1 MRYPVYQIN
10 AFSDQPFGGNSACV
24 VPLTAW
30 LPDDLM
36 LAIAKQNAVAETA
49 FFIEQGTSVALRWFT
64 PDHEIDLCGH
74 ATLATA
80 HCLIEHRNYTT
91 KPIHF
96 TTQSGS
102 LYVTV
107 QHGRYQLDMPARP
120 GIISELPQVIIQAL
134 SLQPKEVYKARDYLL
149 VYDTQAEIESLHID
163 QPVFDQINLSP
174 GGLIVTALGDKH
186 DFVSRFFTPQAT
198 ILEDP
203 VTGSAHCTLVPYWAK
218 RLNKSTL
225 HARQCSARGGELW
238 CEDQGERVQ
247 VSGLART
254 FSAGTFS
261 ITDST

>member
-10 AFSDQPFGGNSACV
+10 AFSDQPFGGNPACV
-24 VPLTAW
+24 VRLTAW
-30 LPDDLM
+30 LPDELM

-49 FFIEQGTSVALRWFT
+49 FFIDQGTSEALRWFT

-80 HCLIEHRNYTT
+80 HCLIKHYNYPTQ
-91 KPIHF
+91 PIHF

-102 LYVTV
+102 LYVSLK
-107 QHGRYQLDMPARP
+107 QGRYQLDMPARP
-120 GIISELPQVIIQAL
+120 GTLSELPQVIAKSLSIQ
-134 SLQPKEVYKARDYLL
+134 PNEIYNARDYLI
-149 VYDTQAEIESLHID
+149 VYDTQNEIESLQID
-163 QPVFDQINLSP
+163 RPVFDQINLSL
-174 GGLIVTALGDKH
+174 GGVIVTAPGEKH

-203 VTGSAHCTLVPYWAK
+203 VTGSAHLTLVPYWPN
-218 RLNKSTL
+218 RLKKSTL
-225 HARQCSARGGELW
+225 HSHQCSARGGELW

-254 FSAGTFS
+254 FSAGALS
-261 ITDST
+261 I

>member
-1 MRYPVYQIN
+1 MRFPIYQIN
-10 AFSDQPFGGNSACV
+10 AFSDHSFGGNSACV

-30 LPDDLM
+30 LPDEVM

-64 PDHEIDLCGH
+64 TDHEIDLCGH
-74 ATLATA
+74 ATLASA

-91 KPIHF
+91 QPIHF

-102 LYVTV
+102 LYVSHK
-107 QHGRYQLDMPARP
+107 QGRYQLDLPARP
-120 GIISELPQVIIQAL
+120 GAASELPQVIAQAL
-134 SLQPKEVYKARDYLL
+134 SIPPKEVYKARDYLL
-149 VYDTQAEIESLHID
+149 VYNNQAEIESLHINR
-163 QPVFDQINLSP
+163 PVFDQINLGP
-174 GGLIVTALGDKH
+174 GGVIVTALGDKY

-218 RLNKSTL
+218 RLNKSSL
-225 HARQCSARGGELW
+225 HAWQCSVRGGELW
-238 CEDQGERVQ
+238 CEDQVERVQ

-261 ITDST
+261 LADSL

>member
-1 MRYPVYQIN
+1 MSFPIYQIN
-10 AFSDQPFGGNSACV
+10 AFSNHSFGGNSACV

-30 LPDDLM
+30 LPDEVM

-64 PDHEIDLCGH
+64 PDIEIDLCGH
-74 ATLATA
+74 ASLATA

-91 KPIHF
+91 QPIHF

-102 LYVTV
+102 LYVNHK
-107 QHGRYQLDMPARP
+107 QGRYQLDLPARP
-120 GIISELPQVIIQAL
+120 GAVSELPKVITQAL
-134 SLQPKEVYKARDYLL
+134 SIQPKKIYKARDYLL
-149 VYDTQAEIESLHID
+149 VYDSQAEIESLRINRA
-163 QPVFDQINLSP
+163 VFDQINLSP
-174 GGLIVTALGDKH
+174 GGVIVTALGKKH

-218 RLNKSTL
+218 RLKKTTL

-261 ITDST
+261 IADSL

>member
-1 MRYPVYQIN
+1 MRYPIFQIN
-10 AFSDQPFGGNSACV
+10 AFSNLSFGGNSACV

-30 LPDDLM
+30 LPDKVM

-64 PDHEIDLCGH
+64 PDVEIDLCGH

-80 HCLIEHRNYTT
+80 HCLIEHRSYTT
-91 KPIHF
+91 QPIHF

-102 LYVTV
+102 LYVSHE
-107 QHGRYQLDMPARP
+107 QGRYHLDLPARP
-120 GIISELPQVIIQAL
+120 GAVSELPEVISQAL
-134 SLQPKEVYKARDYLL
+134 SVQPKEVYKARDYLC
-149 VYDTQAEIESLHID
+149 VYDTQAEIESLHINR
-163 QPVFDQINLSP
+163 QKFDEINLNP
-174 GGLIVTALGDKH
+174 GGVIVTAPGDKH

-198 ILEDP
+198 MLEDP
-203 VTGSAHCTLVPYWAK
+203 VTGSAHCTLVPYWSK

-247 VSGLART
+247 VSGLAKT

-261 ITDST
+261 IANSL

>member
-1 MRYPVYQIN
+1 MRYPIYQIN
-10 AFSDQPFGGNSACV
+10 AFSQSPFGGNSACV
-24 VPLTAW
+24 VPLTSW
-30 LPDDLM
+30 LPEELM

-64 PDHEIDLCGH
+64 PDIEIDLCGH
-74 ATLATA
+74 ATLAAA

-91 KPIHF
+91 QPIHF

-102 LYVTV
+102 LYVSYG
-107 QHGRYQLDMPARP
+107 QGRYQLDLPARP
-120 GIISELPQVIIQAL
+120 GAVSELPEVITQAL
-134 SLQPKEVYKARDYLL
+134 SIQPKEVYKARDYLL
-149 VYDTQAEIESLHID
+149 VYDTQAEIESLRIAR
-163 QPVFDQINLSP
+163 PVFDQINLGP
-174 GGLIVTALGDKH
+174 GGMIVTAPGDTH

-225 HARQCSARGGELW
+225 HAHQCSARGGELW
-238 CEDQGERVQ
+238 CEDQGKRVL
-247 VSGLART
+247 VSGLAQT

-261 ITDST
+261 IADSL

>member
-1 MRYPVYQIN
+1 MSFPIYQIN
-10 AFSDQPFGGNSACV
+10 AFSNHSFGGNSACV

-30 LPDDLM
+30 LPDEVM

-64 PDHEIDLCGH
+64 PDIEIDLCGH
-74 ATLATA
+74 ASLATA

-91 KPIHF
+91 QPIHF

-102 LYVTV
+102 LYVNHK
-107 QHGRYQLDMPARP
+107 QGRYQLDLPARP
-120 GIISELPQVIIQAL
+120 GAVSELPEIITQAL
-134 SLQPKEVYKARDYLL
+134 SIQPKKIYKARDYLL
-149 VYDTQAEIESLHID
+149 VYDSQAEIESLRVNRPI
-163 QPVFDQINLSP
+163 FDQINLSP
-174 GGLIVTALGDKH
+174 GGVIVTAPGDKH

-218 RLNKSTL
+218 QLNKSTL

-247 VSGLART
+247 VSGLAQT

-261 ITDST
+261 IADSL

>member
-1 MRYPVYQIN
+1 MRYPIYQIN

-30 LPDDLM
+30 LSDELM

-49 FFIEQGTSVALRWFT
+49 FFIKQDGSVALRWFT

-80 HCLIEHRNYTT
+80 HCLVEHLNYTSQ
-91 KPIHF
+91 PIHF

-102 LYVTV
+102 LYVSV
-107 QHGRYQLDMPARP
+107 QQGRYQLDLPARL
-120 GIISELPQVIIQAL
+120 GVVSELPKVIAQAL
-134 SLQPKEVYKARDYLL
+134 SIPPQSVYKAKDYLL
-149 VYDTQAEIESLHID
+149 VYDTQFEIESLHID
-163 QPVFDQINLSP
+163 RPVFDQINLDS
-174 GGLIVTALGDKH
+174 GGVIVTAHGDKH

-218 RLNKSTL
+218 RLNKPTL

-238 CEDQGERVQ
+238 CEDQGERIQ
-247 VSGLART
+247 LSGLART

-261 ITDST
+261 IASSL

>member
-1 MRYPVYQIN
+1 MQYPIYQIN
-10 AFSDQPFGGNSACV
+10 AFSDHPFGGNSAWV

-30 LPDDLM
+30 LPDELM

-49 FFIEQGTSVALRWFT
+49 FFIDQGTSVALRWFT

-80 HCLIEHRNYTT
+80 HCLIKHYNYTT
-91 KPIHF
+91 QPIHF

-102 LYVTV
+102 LYVSV
-107 QHGRYQLDMPARP
+107 KQGRYQLDLPAQP
-120 GIISELPQVIIQAL
+120 GTLSELPQVIAKSLSIQ
-134 SLQPKEVYKARDYLL
+134 PNEIYKARDYLI
-149 VYDTQAEIESLHID
+149 VYNTQNEIESLQID
-163 QPVFDQINLSP
+163 RPVFDQINISP
-174 GGLIVTALGDKH
+174 GGVIVTAPGEKY

-218 RLNKSTL
+218 RLKKSNL
-225 HARQCSARGGELW
+225 HSQQCSARGGELW

-254 FSAGTFS
+254 FSSGAFS
-261 ITDST
+261 I

>member
-30 LPDDLM
+30 LSDELM

-49 FFIEQGTSVALRWFT
+49 FFIDQGTSVALRWFT

-80 HCLIEHRNYTT
+80 HCLIKHYNYTT
-91 KPIHF
+91 QPIHF

-102 LYVTV
+102 LYVSV
-107 QHGRYQLDMPARP
+107 KQGRYQLDLPARP
-120 GIISELPQVIIQAL
+120 GTLSELPQVIAKSLSIQ
-134 SLQPKEVYKARDYLL
+134 PNEIYKARDYLI
-149 VYDTQAEIESLHID
+149 VYNTQNEIESLQID
-163 QPVFDQINLSP
+163 RPVFDQINISP
-174 GGLIVTALGDKH
+174 GGVIVTAPGEKY

-203 VTGSAHCTLVPYWAK
+203 VTGSAHCTLVPYCFIIQNPQQHK
-218 RLNKSTL
+218 E
-225 HARQCSARGGELW
+225 Q
-238 CEDQGERVQ
+238 D
-247 VSGLART
+247 LA
-254 FSAGTFS
+254 SKK
-261 ITDST
+261 